1 MCRMNFVTYYK
12 LLESRRLSL
21 ALVVRFLLL
30 LFCQAVGSLTVEKRK
45 LSFNVGFFF
54 NVLLVVMHNTQM
66 NIRGSILKQRR
77 KTGVKSGEGTENPE
91 DLIEYR

>member
-54 NVLLVVMHNTQM
+54 LMFC
-66 NIRGSILKQRR
+66 
-77 KTGVKSGEGTENPE
+77 
-91 DLIEYR
+91 